1 MKKFRFSLDTVLSYK
16 QQIQDSLQS
25 EHAESLARVRRQ
37 EKLMDELL
45 AKYRAYCTE
54 YRERCETGL
63 PITDVLVY
71 QSGLRAMERE
81 IEKASALDELLA
93 KYRAYCTEYRE
104 RCETGLP
111 ITDVLVYQSGLRAME
126 REIEKAS
133 AHLEELRRQE
143 EKKRMEFIEA
153 KRETASIEKLRE
165 KKLQDYQKALDKSNE
180 LFIEEFVSTG
190 RVRNAAN

>member
-1 MKKFRFSLDTVLSYK
+1 MKKFQFSLDTVLSYK

-37 EKLMDELL
+37 EKL
-45 AKYRAYCTE
+45 
-54 YRERCETGL
+54 
-63 PITDVLVY
+63 
-71 QSGLRAMERE
+71 
-81 IEKASALDELLA
+81 LDELLA
-93 KYRAYCTEYRE
+93 KYRAYCAEYRE
-104 RCETGLP
+104 RCEAGLP

-190 RVRNAAN
+190 RVRDAAN

>member
-1 MKKFRFSLDTVLSYK
+1 MKKFQFSLDTVLSYK

-37 EKLMDELL
+37 EKLLDELL

-54 YRERCETGL
+54 YRERCEAGL
-63 PITDVLVY
+63 PVTDVLVY

-81 IEKASALDELLA
+81 IEKASAD
-93 KYRAYCTEYRE
+93 
-104 RCETGLP
+104 
-111 ITDVLVYQSGLRAME
+111 
-126 REIEKAS
+126 
-133 AHLEELRRQE
+133 LEELRRQE